1 MLKSFSVSLFLI
13 CVVNS
18 LSAQDWKPKEGKLST
33 PWSAKIDVKAPLPE
47 YPRPQMVRSGNWQ
60 NLNGLWQYAITK
72 GDVQNMPVKFDGQIL
87 VPFAVESALSGVGR
101 TVGKDSLLWYK
112 RTVDLSSKLQNKRT
126 LLHFGAVDWECTVYV
141 NGKKAGEHQGGFD
154 PFSFDITSLL
164 KKGKKQEIALRVYD
178 PTDEGPQP
186 TGKQMKKPRGIWY
199 TPVTGIW
206 QTVWLEAVPETYID
220 VIKTT
225 PDLDQSVVRVAADVK
240 NFRSGDE
247 VLITA
252 WNGTQKIA
260 ESRQAV
266 NESAP
271 AKTHSLAVASP
282 KLWSPASP
290 FLYDLKI
297 SVWRKGKKLD
307 ETSSY
312 FAMRK
317 ISMEKDA
324 NGVQRMLLNNKF
336 LFQYGTLDQGWWPDG
351 LYTAPT
357 DEALEF
363 DVKKTKE
370 MGFNMIRKHI
380 KVEPARWYYH
390 CDKLGMLVWQDMPS
404 GDIYPFQWDNRPGQI
419 SGKPQDKIRSAASEK
434 SYRVEWNSIMDAL
447 HSYPS
452 IVMWVPFNEAWGQ
465 FKTVEITEW
474 TMKKDPSRLVNSASG
489 GNYFRV
495 GHIADLHNYPDP
507 AMPAPVLFGEQQV
520 MVLGEF
526 GGLGLPVDGH
536 TWQDKGNWGYQ
547 SFKSKEE
554 LLTRYE
560 KLMTDLKPLI
570 PLGLS
575 AAIYTQ
581 ITDVEIETNGLI
593 TYDRKVI
600 KIPEQKLY
608 ELHQELYK

>member
-1 MLKSFSVSLFLI
+1 
-13 CVVNS
+13 
-18 LSAQDWKPKEGKLST
+18 
-33 PWSAKIDVKAPLPE
+33 
-47 YPRPQMVRSGNWQ
+47 
-60 NLNGLWQYAITK
+60 
-72 GDVQNMPVKFDGQIL
+72 VQV
-87 VPFAVESALSGVGR
+87 
-101 TVGKDSLLWYK
+101 TV
-112 RTVDLSSKLQNKRT
+112 
-126 LLHFGAVDWECTVYV
+126 
-141 NGKKAGEHQGGFD
+141 
-154 PFSFDITSLL
+154 
-164 KKGKKQEIALRVYD
+164 
-178 PTDEGPQP
+178 
-186 TGKQMKKPRGIWY
+186 
-199 TPVTGIW
+199 
-206 QTVWLEAVPETYID
+206 
-220 VIKTT
+220 
-225 PDLDQSVVRVAADVK
+225 DVK

-247 VLITA
+247 MVITA
-252 WNGTQKIA
+252 WDGAQKIA
-260 ESRQAV
+260 ESREIAGDA
-266 NESAP
+266 SP
-271 AKTHSLAVASP
+271 GKMHSLSVTSP

-297 SVWRKGKKLD
+297 SVLRKGKKVD

-363 DVKKTKE
+363 DIKKTKE

-404 GDIYPFQWDNRPGQI
+404 GDIYPFDWDSRPGQI

-434 SYRVEWNSIMDAL
+434 SYRIEWNRIMDAL

-507 AMPAPVLFGEQQV
+507 AMPAPVLFGERQV

-526 GGLGLPVDGH
+526 GGLGLPMEGH
-536 TWQDKGNWGYQ
+536 TWQEKGNWGYQ
-547 SFKSKEE
+547 SFKSKDE

-560 KLMTDLKPLI
+560 KLMADLKRLI

-581 ITDVEIETNGLI
+581 ITDVEIETNGLM

-608 ELHQELYK
+608 ELHQDLYK